1 MFRAQLSELNE
12 EQRERVDSEM
22 QRVMDRFMGGN
33 QTTSFILFCLH
44 CEMAANSLQGPV
56 ATAKKPGYPQLPGPE
71 GKKAEQ
77 NIKT

>member
-1 MFRAQLSELNE
+1 
-12 EQRERVDSEM
+12 
-22 QRVMDRFMGGN
+22 MDRFMGGN